1 MYILYYT
8 HTYINYNLFFSVNI
22 WFSSLPL
29 PPSRSLTTAD
39 GPRAPVQ
46 VCLTLKLVVTP
57 WCLPECCSLN
67 PSVIITYYVFLVFER
82 FPNKYTIYR
91 FISHFMNFIDKN
103 PHKMSIL
110 NGNYHERF
118 WDVLDSKFGFLLC
131 HLFFLWS
138 WSCPLISELFHY
150 LFNEDNHF
158 NTQLLSDCFISNLL
172 ISETLLWVCVVV
184 TIVFYGGSCVWNVY
198 FPPL

>member
-1 MYILYYT
+1 
-8 HTYINYNLFFSVNI
+8 
-22 WFSSLPL
+22 
-29 PPSRSLTTAD
+29 
-39 GPRAPVQ
+39 
-46 VCLTLKLVVTP
+46 
-57 WCLPECCSLN
+57 
-67 PSVIITYYVFLVFER
+67 
-82 FPNKYTIYR
+82 
-91 FISHFMNFIDKN
+91 MNFIDKN

-118 WDVLDSKFGFLLC
+118 WDVLDSKFGSLLC

-184 TIVFYGGSCVWNVY
+184 TIVFYGSSCVWNVY
-198 FPPL
+198 FFPPVDNRQESVQKTCNSWGGRWSASNQTGIYVTRDLF